1 MPVLTRF
8 ASLLD
13 QARRALLLVWGTS
26 RGLFLGL
33 VLATLVAGVL
43 PALAAWLGQRIVDA
57 VVTAMQLHAQEGSA
71 PLWPVVRYVLF
82 EAGVLALL
90 SGTQRALSVQ
100 QSLLRVQ
107 LGQKVNT
114 MILEK
119 AQTLSLVQFE
129 NSEFYDKLV
138 RVRRE
143 ASTRPL
149 ALVMKSLGLIQNL
162 IVLISFGVLLVH
174 FSPWALV
181 LLVVGALPVFF
192 AEAHFSGDAFR
203 LFTRRAPESRQQNY
217 IETLLSHE
225 GYIKEV
231 KLFGFAPLLLQRYRD
246 TFARLYAE
254 DRRLTLRRDGWGFV
268 LGLLGTAAF
277 YLAYAWVVVDTVHGN
292 ITLGQMTMYLVLFKQ
307 GQAAVSS
314 SLSAISGLYEDGLYL
329 SSLYEYLAEPVIA
342 DSGSLTVGAVPGDG
356 LRFENVGFRY
366 PGASRAA
373 LQGIDLHLMPGH
385 SVALVG
391 ENGSGKTTLIKLLT
405 RLYRPDQ
412 GRILLDGSDLQS
424 WDEEALRRRIGVIF
438 QDYIRYQFSVGENI
452 GVGDTLAFNDET
464 RWQQAAAE
472 GMAAPFIERLDR
484 GYATQLGRWFA
495 GGQELS
501 GGQWQK
507 IALSRAYMRRD
518 ADILIL
524 DEPTS
529 ALDPAAEAAVFEH
542 FSQHTEGRMTL
553 LISHRFSSVRNADH
567 IIVLDQGS
575 ILERGDHDSL
585 VEAGGR
591 YAQLFN
597 VQARGY
603 RSASIPCVSGI
614 CANPRPVFLCLVIR
628 TNVARGLAPVG
639 LRSSPEPCHHGA
651 SGTPHS
657 LAWRPLRSR
666 TGASPLATRCGASWH
681 LRQFLRPQI
690 KHQHLGIHTV
700 AQAQHLFFPNPHT
713 IAFLQLHAVQLDTA
727 ARHMHIGVTIGGQFQ
742 GGAFLAVDQAGIYP
756 RILPYFQRTVGAVRG
771 DNQLQAPA
779 FFLRAEVLLLVTRF
793 GAANLWHDPDL
804 QEVHRFVRRMVE
816 LAVSHAAASAHQ
828 LHITGT
834 DHRTGA

>member
-1 MPVLTRF
+1 MPDLTRIT
-8 ASLLD
+8 SLFD
-13 QARRALLLVWGTS
+13 QAQRAMRLVWGTS

-33 VLATLVAGVL
+33 VLATLVAGLL

-57 VVTAMQLHAQEGSA
+57 VVAAMQLHAQQGSA
-71 PLWPVVRYVLF
+71 PLWPVLRYVLL

-114 MILEK
+114 LILQK

-149 ALVMKSLGLIQNL
+149 ALVMKSLGLTQNL
-162 IVLISFGVLLVH
+162 IMLISFGVLLVH

-203 LFTRRAPESRQQNY
+203 LFTRRAPESRQQSY

-225 GYIKEV
+225 TYIKEV

-254 DRRLTLRRDGWGFV
+254 DRRLTLRRDGWGFG

-277 YLAYAWVVVDTVHGN
+277 YLAYAWVVTDAVHGQ
-292 ITLGQMTMYLVLFKQ
+292 ISLGQMTMYLVLFKQ
-307 GQAAVSS
+307 GQSAVSS

-329 SSLYEYLAEPVIA
+329 TSLYEYLAEPVQV
-342 DSGSLTVGAVPGDG
+342 DTGHLTVGVRPGDG

-366 PGASRAA
+366 PGASRPA
-373 LQGIDLHLMPGH
+373 LENIDLQLLPGQ
-385 SVALVG
+385 SMALVG

-405 RLYRPDQ
+405 RLYRPDR
-412 GRILLDGSDLQS
+412 GRILLDGSDLQE
-424 WDEEALRRRIGVIF
+424 WQETALRRRIGVIF
-438 QDYIRYQFSVGENI
+438 QDYIRYQFTVGENI
-452 GVGDTLAFNDET
+452 GVGDTLAFNDQQ
-464 RWQQAAAE
+464 RWQEAATQ
-472 GMAAPFIERLDR
+472 GMAAPFIEGLDK

-518 ADILIL
+518 ADLLIL

-542 FSQHTEGRMTL
+542 FSQHSEGRMTL

-567 IIVLDQGS
+567 IIVLQQGR
-575 ILERGDHDSL
+575 ILEQGGHDEL
-585 VEAGGR
+585 IATAGH
-591 YAQLFN
+591 YAQLFDL
-597 VQARGY
+597 QARGY
-603 RSASIPCVSGI
+603 R
-614 CANPRPVFLCLVIR
+614 
-628 TNVARGLAPVG
+628 
-639 LRSSPEPCHHGA
+639 
-651 SGTPHS
+651 
-657 LAWRPLRSR
+657 
-666 TGASPLATRCGASWH
+666 
-681 LRQFLRPQI
+681 
-690 KHQHLGIHTV
+690 
-700 AQAQHLFFPNPHT
+700 
-713 IAFLQLHAVQLDTA
+713 
-727 ARHMHIGVTIGGQFQ
+727 
-742 GGAFLAVDQAGIYP
+742 
-756 RILPYFQRTVGAVRG
+756 
-771 DNQLQAPA
+771 
-779 FFLRAEVLLLVTRF
+779 
-793 GAANLWHDPDL
+793 
-804 QEVHRFVRRMVE
+804 
-816 LAVSHAAASAHQ
+816 
-828 LHITGT
+828 
-834 DHRTGA
+834 

>member
-1 MPVLTRF
+1 MPVLSRF
-8 ASLLD
+8 TSLFD
-13 QARRALLLVWGTS
+13 QAQQALRLVWETS

-33 VLATLVAGVL
+33 VLATLIAGLL

-57 VVTAMQLHAQEGSA
+57 VVAAMQLHAQNGSA
-71 PLWPVVRYVLF
+71 PLWPVLRYVLL
-82 EAGVLALL
+82 EAGVLAML

-114 MILEK
+114 LILQK

-162 IVLISFGVLLVH
+162 IMLISFGVLLVH

-203 LFTRRAPESRQQNY
+203 LFTRRAPESRQQSY

-225 GYIKEV
+225 TYIKEV

-254 DRRLTLRRDGWGFV
+254 DRRLTLRRDGWGFG

-277 YLAYAWVVVDTVHGN
+277 YVAYAWVVIDAVHGN
-292 ITLGQMTMYLVLFKQ
+292 ISLGQMTMYLVLFKQ
-307 GQAAVSS
+307 GQSAVSS

-329 SSLYEYLAEPVIA
+329 TSLYEYLAEPVLV
-342 DSGSLTVGAVPGDG
+342 DTGHLTVGAQPGDG

-366 PGASRAA
+366 PGASRSA
-373 LQGIDLHLMPGH
+373 LEGIDLHLLPGN
-385 SVALVG
+385 SMALVG

-412 GRILLDGSDLQS
+412 GRILLDGSDLQD
-424 WDEEALRRRIGVIF
+424 WQETALRRRIGVIF

-452 GVGDTLAFNDET
+452 GVGDTLAFNDQQ
-464 RWQQAAAE
+464 RWKEAAAE
-472 GMAAPFIERLDR
+472 GMAAPFIEGLDN

-542 FSQHTEGRMTL
+542 FSQHTRGRMTL

-567 IIVLDQGS
+567 IIVLQQGR
-575 ILERGDHDSL
+575 ILEQGGHDGL
-585 VEAGGR
+585 IAVAGH
-591 YAQLFN
+591 YAQLFDL
-597 VQARGY
+597 QARGY
-603 RSASIPCVSGI
+603 R
-614 CANPRPVFLCLVIR
+614 
-628 TNVARGLAPVG
+628 
-639 LRSSPEPCHHGA
+639 
-651 SGTPHS
+651 
-657 LAWRPLRSR
+657 
-666 TGASPLATRCGASWH
+666 
-681 LRQFLRPQI
+681 
-690 KHQHLGIHTV
+690 
-700 AQAQHLFFPNPHT
+700 
-713 IAFLQLHAVQLDTA
+713 
-727 ARHMHIGVTIGGQFQ
+727 
-742 GGAFLAVDQAGIYP
+742 
-756 RILPYFQRTVGAVRG
+756 
-771 DNQLQAPA
+771 
-779 FFLRAEVLLLVTRF
+779 
-793 GAANLWHDPDL
+793 
-804 QEVHRFVRRMVE
+804 
-816 LAVSHAAASAHQ
+816 
-828 LHITGT
+828 
-834 DHRTGA
+834 

>member
-1 MPVLTRF
+1 MPVLSRVI
-8 ASLLD
+8 SLLD
-13 QARRALLLVWGTS
+13 QAQRALRLVWGTS
-26 RGLFLGL
+26 RSLFLGL

-57 VVTAMQLHAQEGSA
+57 VVTAMQLHAQQGDA
-71 PLWPVVRYVLF
+71 PLWPVLRYVLM
-82 EAGVLALL
+82 EAGVLALM
-90 SGTQRALSVQ
+90 SATQRALSVQ

-114 MILEK
+114 LILEK

-149 ALVMKSLGLIQNL
+149 ALVMKSLGLVQNL
-162 IVLISFGVLLVH
+162 IMLISFGVLLVH

-181 LLVVGALPVFF
+181 LLVIGALPVFF

-203 LFTRRAPESRQQNY
+203 LFTRRAPESRQQSY

-225 GYIKEV
+225 AYIKEV

-254 DRRLTLRRDGWGFV
+254 DRQLTLRRDGWGFG

-277 YLAYAWVVVDTVHGN
+277 YVAYAWVVIDAVHGN
-292 ITLGQMTMYLVLFKQ
+292 ISLGQMTMYLVLFKQ
-307 GQAAVSS
+307 GQGAVSS

-329 SSLYEYLAEPVIA
+329 SNLYEYLAEPVLA
-342 DSGSLTVGAVPGDG
+342 DSGHLTAGVRPGDG

-366 PGASRAA
+366 PGSTRAA
-373 LQGIDLHLMPGH
+373 LEGIDLHLVPGK
-385 SVALVG
+385 SMALVG

-412 GRILLDGSDLQS
+412 GRILLDGSDLQD
-424 WDEEALRRRIGVIF
+424 WEETTLRRRIGVIF
-438 QDYIRYQFSVGENI
+438 QDYIRYQFTVGENI
-452 GVGDTLAFNDET
+452 GVGDTSAFSDEQ
-464 RWQQAAAE
+464 RWKDAAAE
-472 GMAAPFIERLDR
+472 GMAARFIEGLER

-507 IALSRAYMRRD
+507 IALSRAYMRRE

-542 FSQHTEGRMTL
+542 FSQHTNGRMTL

-567 IIVLDQGS
+567 IIVLEQGR
-575 ILERGDHDSL
+575 ILEQGAHDDL
-585 VEAGGR
+585 IETAGH
-591 YAQLFN
+591 YAQLFDL
-597 VQARGY
+597 QARGY
-603 RSASIPCVSGI
+603 R
-614 CANPRPVFLCLVIR
+614 
-628 TNVARGLAPVG
+628 
-639 LRSSPEPCHHGA
+639 
-651 SGTPHS
+651 
-657 LAWRPLRSR
+657 
-666 TGASPLATRCGASWH
+666 
-681 LRQFLRPQI
+681 
-690 KHQHLGIHTV
+690 
-700 AQAQHLFFPNPHT
+700 
-713 IAFLQLHAVQLDTA
+713 
-727 ARHMHIGVTIGGQFQ
+727 
-742 GGAFLAVDQAGIYP
+742 
-756 RILPYFQRTVGAVRG
+756 
-771 DNQLQAPA
+771 
-779 FFLRAEVLLLVTRF
+779 
-793 GAANLWHDPDL
+793 
-804 QEVHRFVRRMVE
+804 
-816 LAVSHAAASAHQ
+816 
-828 LHITGT
+828 
-834 DHRTGA
+834 

>member
-1 MPVLTRF
+1 MPTVSRLT
-8 ASLLD
+8 ALLD
-13 QARRALLLVWGTS
+13 QSRRALLLVWGTS
-26 RGLFLGL
+26 RGLLLGL
-33 VLATLVAGVL
+33 VLATVVAGVL

-57 VVTAMQLHAQEGSA
+57 VVTAMQTHAQLGSA
-71 PLWPVVRYVLF
+71 PLWPVLRFVLL

-107 LGQKVNT
+107 LGQRVNT
-114 MILEK
+114 LILEK
-119 AQTLSLVQFE
+119 AQTLSLMQFE

-162 IVLISFGVLLVH
+162 IMLISFGVLLVH

-192 AEAHFSGDAFR
+192 AEARFSGDAFR
-203 LFTRRAPESRQQNY
+203 LFTRRAPESRQQSY

-225 GYIKEV
+225 AYIKEV
-231 KLFGFAPLLLQRYRD
+231 KLFGFASLLLQRYRD
-246 TFARLYAE
+246 TFAKLYAE

-277 YLAYAWVVVDTVHGN
+277 YLAYAWVVIDAVHGN
-292 ITLGQMTMYLVLFKQ
+292 ISLGQMTMYLVLFKQ
-307 GQAAVSS
+307 GQSAVSS

-329 SSLYEYLAEPVIA
+329 SNLYEYLAEPELVA
-342 DSGSLTVGAVPGDG
+342 TGQLTVGVHPGDG
-356 LRFENVGFRY
+356 LRFEKVGFRY
-366 PGASRAA
+366 PGVSHWA
-373 LQGIDLHLMPGH
+373 LEGIDLHLVPGR
-385 SVALVG
+385 SMALVG

-412 GRILLDGSDLQS
+412 GRILLDGSDLQD
-424 WDEEALRRRIGVIF
+424 WEEGALRRRVGVIF
-438 QDYIRYQFSVGENI
+438 QDYIRYQFTVGENI
-452 GVGDTLAFNDET
+452 GVGDTLAFDDQQ
-464 RWQQAAAE
+464 RWKDAAEE
-472 GMAAPFIERLDR
+472 GMAAPFIEGLDK

-567 IIVLDQGS
+567 IVV
-575 ILERGDHDSL
+575 LERGRILEQGDHEQL
-585 VEAGGR
+585 LARNGR
-591 YAQLFN
+591 YAHLFDL
-597 VQARGY
+597 QARGY
-603 RSASIPCVSGI
+603 R
-614 CANPRPVFLCLVIR
+614 
-628 TNVARGLAPVG
+628 
-639 LRSSPEPCHHGA
+639 
-651 SGTPHS
+651 
-657 LAWRPLRSR
+657 
-666 TGASPLATRCGASWH
+666 
-681 LRQFLRPQI
+681 
-690 KHQHLGIHTV
+690 
-700 AQAQHLFFPNPHT
+700 
-713 IAFLQLHAVQLDTA
+713 
-727 ARHMHIGVTIGGQFQ
+727 
-742 GGAFLAVDQAGIYP
+742 
-756 RILPYFQRTVGAVRG
+756 
-771 DNQLQAPA
+771 
-779 FFLRAEVLLLVTRF
+779 
-793 GAANLWHDPDL
+793 
-804 QEVHRFVRRMVE
+804 
-816 LAVSHAAASAHQ
+816 
-828 LHITGT
+828 
-834 DHRTGA
+834 